1 MKFKDFNE
9 EKLNIIEKSI
19 NEGLNVLE
27 FAKPELSAEELRF
40 EYIIRVL
47 AKHRD
52 YTAFSIM
59 EDIAL
64 GVCGYDFD
72 QLKELSNAYRLK
84 LDMNILKDVRYS
96 GKQMKEIRI
105 AIQKGE
111 NYNLI
116 TSYRMDHK
124 QMHRIRMNM
133 KEGAFTERQL
143 EVIRKGKE
151 EGYDISIYAKP
162 DFSYSKMRY
171 ILTDLRAG
179 RDLKYLDGNY
189 SYAHIKLIRKAMID
203 GKDPKPLYNPKL
215 HISKVK
221 QLFKGLKKIK

>member
-1 MKFKDFNE
+1 MKFKDFNEEKLNIIEKSINEGLNVLEFAKPEVFCSLFLINKHMEVIVMKFKDFNE

-105 AIQKGE
+105 AMQKGE

-162 DFSYSKMRY
+162 DFSYSKMR
-171 ILTDLRAG
+171 
-179 RDLKYLDGNY
+179 
-189 SYAHIKLIRKAMID
+189 
-203 GKDPKPLYNPKL
+203 
-215 HISKVK
+215 
-221 QLFKGLKKIK
+221 